1 MNKLKKFLNS
11 FEEDYLFRYGKR
23 SWQVISLIFFL
34 ILSYTIVQYLWNLR
48 PSSREEVSIS
58 KIEFD
63 RSQIDYDFD
72 ITNDIDKATLADYNK
87 ALKGLKGAMPY
98 AEWED
103 LGDSVAKSDFSY
115 VPYEAYDPYW
125 GFSYTDYR
133 RIETKY
139 KVFEKNR
146 DAIPNILED
155 IYEAKGIDSLQY
167 SEKIKVLNLAK
178 ALIAYSSK
186 KKSTDLLR
194 DYFKSYIIYA
204 GQLTPQAVKD
214 LAATFKKVDRKPYL
228 HDPYGEN
235 DDWSEFSSYLSIG
248 QGDSLTQERFEI
260 ANNAL
265 AKLKN
270 KVKFK
275 EKEQAHY
282 VARIVLGS
290 YLSNE
295 DLKKAT
301 EEFFASKDYKLTE
314 KNAGEIFGKY
324 MGLFSEKVTLADELL
339 AEEKAE
345 KESNRSEYYQEGRYA
360 FVAIILIAAILILFS
375 IRQIIKS
382 RG

>member
-1 MNKLKKFLNS
+1 MNKLKQFLNS

-63 RSQIDYDFD
+63 RSRIDYDFD

-87 ALKGLKGAMPY
+87 VLKGLKGAMPY

-186 KKSTDLLR
+186 KNSTNLLR
-194 DYFKSYIIYA
+194 DYFKSYLIYA

-235 DDWSEFSSYLSIG
+235 DDWSEFSYYLSIG

-324 MGLFSEKVTLADELL
+324 MGLFSEKVNLAEGLL

>member
-1 MNKLKKFLNS
+1 MNKLKQFLNS

-186 KKSTDLLR
+186 KNSTNLLR

-214 LAATFKKVDRKPYL
+214 LATTFKKVDRKPYL

-324 MGLFSEKVTLADELL
+324 MGLFSEKVNLAEGLL

>member
-87 ALKGLKGAMPY
+87 ALKGLKGAMPS

-194 DYFKSYIIYA
+194 DYFKSYLIYA

-324 MGLFSEKVTLADELL
+324 MGLFSEKVNLAEGLL
-339 AEEKAE
+339 AEEKAD

>member
-1 MNKLKKFLNS
+1 
-11 FEEDYLFRYGKR
+11 
-23 SWQVISLIFFL
+23 
-34 ILSYTIVQYLWNLR
+34 
-48 PSSREEVSIS
+48 
-58 KIEFD
+58 
-63 RSQIDYDFD
+63 
-72 ITNDIDKATLADYNK
+72 
-87 ALKGLKGAMPY
+87 
-98 AEWED
+98 
-103 LGDSVAKSDFSY
+103 
-115 VPYEAYDPYW
+115 
-125 GFSYTDYR
+125 
-133 RIETKY
+133 
-139 KVFEKNR
+139 
-146 DAIPNILED
+146 
-155 IYEAKGIDSLQY
+155 
-167 SEKIKVLNLAK
+167 LAK

-186 KKSTDLLR
+186 KNSTNLMR
-194 DYFKSYIIYA
+194 DYFKSYLIYA

-235 DDWSEFSSYLSIG
+235 DDWSEFSYYLSIG

-301 EEFFASKDYKLTE
+301 EEFFASKDYKLTD

-324 MGLFSEKVTLADELL
+324 MGLFSEKVNLAEGLL

-360 FVAIILIAAILILFS
+360 FVAIILIAAILIMFS

>member
-87 ALKGLKGAMPY
+87 ALKGLKGAMPA

-125 GFSYTDYR
+125 GFSYTDFR

-186 KKSTDLLR
+186 KNSTNLLR
-194 DYFKSYIIYA
+194 DYFKSYLIYA

-324 MGLFSEKVTLADELL
+324 MGLFSEKVNLAEGLL

>member
-63 RSQIDYDFD
+63 RSRIDYDFD

-87 ALKGLKGAMPY
+87 ALKGLKGAMPS

-103 LGDSVAKSDFSY
+103 LGDSVAKSEFSY

-186 KKSTDLLR
+186 KESTDLLR
-194 DYFKSYIIYA
+194 DYFKSYLIYA
-204 GQLTPQAVKD
+204 GELTPQAVKD
-214 LAATFKKVDRKPYL
+214 LAATFKKADRKPYL

-235 DDWSEFSSYLSIG
+235 DDWSEFSYYLSIG
-248 QGDSLTQERFEI
+248 QSDSLTQERFEI

-324 MGLFSEKVTLADELL
+324 MGLFSEKVTLAEELL

>member
-87 ALKGLKGAMPY
+87 ALKGLKGAMPS

-103 LGDSVAKSDFSY
+103 LGDSVAKSEFSY
-115 VPYEAYDPYW
+115 FPYEAYDPYW

-139 KVFEKNR
+139 SVFEKNR

-178 ALIAYSSK
+178 ALVAYSSK
-186 KKSTDLLR
+186 KESTDLLR
-194 DYFKSYIIYA
+194 DYFKSYLIYA

-235 DDWSEFSSYLSIG
+235 DDWSEFSYYLSIG

-260 ANNAL
+260 TNNAL

-324 MGLFSEKVTLADELL
+324 MGLFSEKVNLAEGLL
-339 AEEKAE
+339 TEEKAE

-375 IRQIIKS
+375 IRHIIKS

>member
-1 MNKLKKFLNS
+1 MDKLKKFLNS

-34 ILSYTIVQYLWNLR
+34 ILSYTVVQYLWNVR

-63 RSQIDYDFD
+63 RSRIDYDFD

-87 ALKGLKGAMPY
+87 ALKGLQGAMPT
-98 AEWED
+98 AEWKD
-103 LGDSVAKSDFSY
+103 LGDSVEHTEYDY
-115 VPYEAYDPYW
+115 VPYEAYNPYW
-125 GFSYTDYR
+125 DFSYTDYR
-133 RIETKY
+133 RVERKY

-178 ALIAYSSK
+178 AMVAYASK
-186 KKSTDLLR
+186 KESTELLR
-194 DYFKSYIIYA
+194 DYFKSYLIYA
-204 GQLTPQAVKD
+204 GELTPKMVEQ
-214 LAATFKKVDRKPYL
+214 LAAVFKKVDRKPYL

-248 QGDSLTQERFEI
+248 QDDSLTQERFDI
-260 ANNAL
+260 ANSSI
-265 AKLKN
+265 AKLKS

-275 EKEQAHY
+275 EKDQAHF
-282 VARIVLGS
+282 VARVVLGS
-290 YLSNE
+290 DLTNE
-295 DLKKAT
+295 DLQKAT
-301 EEFFASKDYKLTE
+301 DEFFASKDYKLTE
-314 KNAGEIFGKY
+314 KNTGEIFGKY
-324 MGLFSEKVTLADELL
+324 LSLFTEKAALADQLL
-339 AEEKAE
+339 AEQKAQ
-345 KESNRSEYYQEGRYA
+345 KEMNRSQYYQDGRYA
-360 FVAIILIAAILILFS
+360 FVAIIMIAAILILFS

>member
-1 MNKLKKFLNS
+1 MNKLKQFLNS

-48 PSSREEVSIS
+48 PSSGEEVSIS

-63 RSQIDYDFD
+63 RSRIDYDFD

-301 EEFFASKDYKLTE
+301 EEFFASKDYKLTD

-324 MGLFSEKVTLADELL
+324 MGLFSEKVNLAEGLL

>member
-1 MNKLKKFLNS
+1 MNKLKQFLNS

-63 RSQIDYDFD
+63 RSRIDYDFD

>member
-186 KKSTDLLR
+186 KNSTNLLR
-194 DYFKSYIIYA
+194 DYFKSYLIYA

-235 DDWSEFSSYLSIG
+235 DDWSEFSYYLSIG

-324 MGLFSEKVTLADELL
+324 MGLFSEKVNLAEGLL

>member
-1 MNKLKKFLNS
+1 M
-11 FEEDYLFRYGKR
+11 
-23 SWQVISLIFFL
+23 
-34 ILSYTIVQYLWNLR
+34 
-48 PSSREEVSIS
+48 
-58 KIEFD
+58 
-63 RSQIDYDFD
+63 
-72 ITNDIDKATLADYNK
+72 ADYNK
-87 ALKGLKGAMPY
+87 ALKGLKEAMPSG
-98 AEWED
+98 EWED
-103 LGDSVAKSDFSY
+103 LGDSISKSEFSY
-115 VPYEAYDPYW
+115 VPYQAYDPYW

-139 KVFEKNR
+139 KVFKKNR

-186 KKSTDLLR
+186 KESTDLLQ
-194 DYFKSYIIYA
+194 DYFKSYLIYA
-204 GQLTPQAVKD
+204 GELTPQAVKD

-248 QGDSLTQERFEI
+248 QSDSLTQERFEI

-314 KNAGEIFGKY
+314 KNAGDIFGKY
-324 MGLFSEKVTLADELL
+324 MGLFSEKVTLAEELL

-360 FVAIILIAAILILFS
+360 FVAMILIAAILILFS

>member
-1 MNKLKKFLNS
+1 
-11 FEEDYLFRYGKR
+11 
-23 SWQVISLIFFL
+23 
-34 ILSYTIVQYLWNLR
+34 LR

-63 RSQIDYDFD
+63 RSRIDYDFD

-87 ALKGLKGAMPY
+87 ALKGLKGAMPA

-103 LGDSVAKSDFSY
+103 LGDSVAKSEFSY

-133 RIETKY
+133 RIENKY

-186 KKSTDLLR
+186 KNSTNLMR
-194 DYFKSYIIYA
+194 DYFKSYLIYA

-301 EEFFASKDYKLTE
+301 EEFFASKDYKLTD

-324 MGLFSEKVTLADELL
+324 MGLFSEKVNLAEGLL

>member
-1 MNKLKKFLNS
+1 MNKLKQFLNS

-63 RSQIDYDFD
+63 RSRIDYDFD

-87 ALKGLKGAMPY
+87 VLKGLKGAMPY

-204 GQLTPQAVKD
+204 GQLTPQTIEE

-248 QGDSLTQERFEI
+248 QGNSLTQERFEI

-290 YLSNE
+290 YLTNE

-324 MGLFSEKVTLADELL
+324 MSLFTEKVTLADELL

>member
-1 MNKLKKFLNS
+1 MNKLKQFLNS

-63 RSQIDYDFD
+63 RSRIDYDFD

-204 GQLTPQAVKD
+204 GQLTPQTIEE
-214 LAATFKKVDRKPYL
+214 LAATFKKVYRKPYL

-324 MGLFSEKVTLADELL
+324 MGLFSEKVNLAEGLL

>member
-63 RSQIDYDFD
+63 RSRIDYDFD
-72 ITNDIDKATLADYNK
+72 ISNDIDKATLADYNK
-87 ALKGLKGAMPY
+87 ALKGLKEAMPSG
-98 AEWED
+98 EWED
-103 LGDSVAKSDFSY
+103 LGDSISKSEFSY
-115 VPYEAYDPYW
+115 VPYEAHDPYW

-139 KVFEKNR
+139 KVFKKNR

-186 KKSTDLLR
+186 KESTDLLQ
-194 DYFKSYIIYA
+194 DYFKSYLIYA
-204 GQLTPQAVKD
+204 GELTPQAVKD

-248 QGDSLTQERFEI
+248 QSDSLTQERFEI

-324 MGLFSEKVTLADELL
+324 MGLFSEKVTLAEELL

-360 FVAIILIAAILILFS
+360 FVAMILIAAILILFS

>member
-186 KKSTDLLR
+186 KNSTNLLR
-194 DYFKSYIIYA
+194 DYFKSYLIYA

-235 DDWSEFSSYLSIG
+235 DDWSEFSYYLSIC
-248 QGDSLTQERFEI
+248 QGYSLTQERFEI

-324 MGLFSEKVTLADELL
+324 MGLFSEKVNLAEGLL
-339 AEEKAE
+339 AEEKAD

>member
-87 ALKGLKGAMPY
+87 ALKGLKGAMPS

-103 LGDSVAKSDFSY
+103 LGDSVSKSEFSY

-186 KKSTDLLR
+186 KNSTNLLR
-194 DYFKSYIIYA
+194 DYFKSYLIYA

-235 DDWSEFSSYLSIG
+235 DDWSEFSYYLSIG

-301 EEFFASKDYKLTE
+301 EEFFASKDYKLTD

-324 MGLFSEKVTLADELL
+324 MGLFSEKVNLAEGLL

-360 FVAIILIAAILILFS
+360 FVAIILIAAILIMFS